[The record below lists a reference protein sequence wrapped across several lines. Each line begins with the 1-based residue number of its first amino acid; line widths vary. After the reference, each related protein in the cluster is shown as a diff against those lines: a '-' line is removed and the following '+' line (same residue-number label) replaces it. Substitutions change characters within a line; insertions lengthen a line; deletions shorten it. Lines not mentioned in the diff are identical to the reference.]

1 MANKDHYQTLG
12 VAKGATKEE
21 IKKAFRKLAQKYHP
35 DKPDG
40 NEAKFKEINEAY
52 SVLGDDNKRA
62 QYDQFG
68 SSFNG
73 AGGGPT
79 GGAGGFDFSGFDFSQ
94 FSGANGQGMEFD
106 LGDILGQMFGGGRGR
121 RVRKGK
127 DIYMDI
133 TLTFK
138 ESILGTS
145 KTIKVQRDNND
156 SEEIKFSIPPGID
169 SGESMRIN
177 GKGEPMKD
185 GQPGDLY
192 IKMHVENHPTLQKE
206 GIHLVTHIHLK
217 LSEALLGTKKEID
230 SVDGKMTIKIP
241 EGVKHG
247 EQMRISGKGVPVST
261 HRSGDLFVIL
271 HIDLPKK
278 LSKKS
283 KEAIEILRSEGL

>member
-1 MANKDHYQTLG
+1 MANKDHYQTLEIE
-12 VAKGATKEE
+12 KGASKEE

-73 AGGGPT
+73 AGGGPS
-79 GGAGGFDFSGFDFSQ
+79 GRAGGFDFNGFDFSQ
-94 FSGANGQGMEFD
+94 FTGANGQNVEFD
-106 LGDILGQMFGGGRGR
+106 LGDILGQVFGGRGR
-121 RVRKGK
+121 RVRKGR
-127 DIYMDI
+127 DIHMDL

-138 ESILGTS
+138 ESILGVN
-145 KTIKVQRDNND
+145 KKIKVQRDNKKD
-156 SEEIKFSIPPGID
+156 EEIEFAIPPGID
-169 SGESMRIN
+169 SGETMRIS
-177 GKGEPMKD
+177 GKGESIQD

-192 IKMHVENHPTLQKE
+192 VKMHVTPHPTLQKE

-230 SVDGKMTIKIP
+230 SVDGKLTIKIP

-247 EQMRISGKGVPVST
+247 EQMRISGKGVPLST
-261 HRSGDLFVIL
+261 YKNGDLFAIL

-278 LSKKS
+278 LSKKAR
-283 KEAIEILRSEGL
+283 EAIEILKGEGL

>member
-21 IKKAFRKLAQKYHP
+21 IKKAFRKLAQQHHP
-35 DKPDG
+35 DKPTG

-52 SVLGDDNKRA
+52 SVLSDDNKRA

-94 FSGANGQGMEFD
+94 FSGANGQNMEFD
-106 LGDILGQMFGGGRGR
+106 LGDILGQMFGGRGR
-121 RVRKGK
+121 RVRKGR
-127 DIYMDI
+127 DIQMDV

-138 ESILGTS
+138 ESILGTTR
-145 KTIKVQRDNND
+145 KIKVQRDSKKD
-156 SEEIKFSIPPGID
+156 EEIEFAIPPGID
-169 SGESMRIN
+169 SGETMRIS
-177 GKGEPMKD
+177 GKGETIQD

-192 IKMHVENHPTLQKE
+192 VKMHVPSHPTLQKE
-206 GIHLVTHIHLK
+206 GIHLVTHVHLK

-230 SVDGKMTIKIP
+230 SVDGKLTIKIP

-261 HRSGDLFVIL
+261 YKTGDLFAIL

-278 LSKKS
+278 LSKKA
-283 KEAIEILRSEGL
+283 KEAIEILKGEGI